1 MILVAG
7 ATGALGSIITRRLAA
22 QSRDVRILVRRGAN
36 YTALVDAGVDPAFG
50 DLKDRAS
57 LDRAMAGVETVIT
70 TANSALRGG
79 DDNVETVEI
88 QGNRNLIDAAR
99 AAGVK
104 QFIFTSALG
113 ADVNSPVPL
122 LRGKALSE
130 GHLKAS
136 GIPYTILSPNVFM
149 EVWFP
154 VIIAAPV
161 QSGEPI
167 TIIGAGNRKHS
178 FVSSKDVAAFAAA
191 AAGHLAATNQ
201 QIVVCGPE
209 PLSWNDVVERA
220 GRLLGRTL
228 DVRHLAPG
236 QPIPGAPDVVSGLMA
251 GMDTYDS
258 PCEMTATARTYG
270 VQLTPAEQVL
280 QQMLALE

>member
-7 ATGALGSIITRRLAA
+7 ATGALGSNITRRLAA
-22 QSRDVRILVRRGAN
+22 QGRAVRALVRRSAN
-36 YTALVDAGVDPAFG
+36 YTSLVDAGVDPALG
-50 DLKDRAS
+50 DLKDRQS
-57 LDRAMAGVETVIT
+57 LDRAMQGVETVIT

-88 QGNRNLIDAAR
+88 QGNRNLIEAAR

-130 GHLKAS
+130 EHLKAS
-136 GIPYTILSPNVFM
+136 GLPYTILSPNIFM

-154 VIIAAPV
+154 VIIAGPV
-161 QSGEPI
+161 QTGAPI
-167 TIIGAGNRKHS
+167 TIIGEGNRKHS
-178 FVSSKDVAAFAAA
+178 FVSSNDVAAFAVA
-191 AAGHLAATNQ
+191 AAGHRAALNQ
-201 QIVVCGPE
+201 QIVIGGPE

-220 GRLLGRTL
+220 GRVLGRTL
-228 DVRHLAPG
+228 EVQHVAPG

-258 PCEMTATARTYG
+258 PVDMTAMAHTYG
-270 VQLTPAEQVL
+270 VELTPAEQVL
-280 QQMLALE
+280 RQMLGAA